1 MSSFLFVVFE
11 LQKKN
16 YHKSFYMTCYK
27 YRSSVE
33 AKTGRQSKGRMSPA
47 KVNRLR
53 VLSLTG
59 KADLNNEKRAKQCAD
74 RSKKSV
80 ERLWEAFYEYKSSN
94 RSINDERN

>member
-1 MSSFLFVVFE
+1 
-11 LQKKN
+11 
-16 YHKSFYMTCYK
+16 MTCYK

-74 RSKKSV
+74 RSKRALSV
-80 ERLWEAFYEYKSSN
+80 FGKHFM
-94 RSINDERN
+94 SIRVQIEVLTMNEIDAKASF